1 MGGAFFIIFYW
12 LINQKDDFMKNL
24 LSIILSAVMMLS
36 ISTSVFAANGDIAG
50 HIYST
55 DIRAYI
61 NDVEVES
68 YNIGGKTAVVIE
80 YILRENNHQYIYDD
94 STRTLKFFSLNPDY
108 LVEENA
114 QNKAKPG
121 RVIGNIYETDIKTSV
136 YDVVIPTYN
145 IGGKT
150 AVAIEDLGYDNAFS
164 PIGGKFIWNEKE
176 RTISLEFLYD
186 NFINLSPDR
195 NIEII
200 ANETMTEAEAAFE
213 EVLHCGGMQEIYK
226 FPEYVTDDAD
236 IEVIMPIKANGETI
250 GYYFRKTLADNS
262 FNAFAYWYPEKVE
275 EAENDNYK
283 PYPYTTRED
292 TISHF
297 LNYHSVGGPRER
309 FDTDDYSFVYISVAG
324 TSWTSYNLLQVF
336 NDGTYIDYADE
347 IATRNRS
354 PQNLV
359 VDRENEKVTFK
370 HVDRYTRE
378 WFTDYEI
385 DLKKGKIKAI
395 NNLETDIG
403 TGTADGQPHI
413 SRQIE
418 SRGEQYEYMLVSG
431 EDEKLVEGFYAH
443 EYYYADMLPLKETF
457 DFFNIK
463 YSFENDVLSIDN
475 NEARTFGFKKT
486 DNKIDILGE
495 NPIDYLQVDMV
506 LLNGEETQITF
517 PYISGHF
524 DNTNYGRAEA
534 KPYVCNGKVYINA
547 SFITW
552 LYDKDSV

>member
-1 MGGAFFIIFYW
+1 
-12 LINQKDDFMKNL
+12 MKKF
-24 LSIILSAVMMLS
+24 LSIILGTIMMLT
-36 ISTSVFAANGDIAG
+36 ISTSAFAANGDIAG

-61 NDVEVES
+61 NGVEVPS

-80 YILRENNHQYIYDD
+80 DILKENTHQYIYDD
-94 STRTLKFFSLNPDY
+94 STRTLKFFSLNPEY
-108 LVEENA
+108 LVEGNV
-114 QNKAKPG
+114 QNKSVPG
-121 RVIGNIYETDIKTSV
+121 KIVGKIYETNIKTSI
-136 YDVVIPTYN
+136 YDVTIPTYN

-164 PIGGKFIWNEKE
+164 PIGGKFLWNEKE
-176 RTISLEFLYD
+176 RTINLEFLYD
-186 NFINLSPDR
+186 NFSSLSSDR
-195 NIEII
+195 NVEIT

-213 EVLHCGGMQEIYK
+213 EVLHCGGMKETYK
-226 FPEYVTDDAD
+226 FPEYVTDDTD
-236 IEVIMPIKANGETI
+236 IEVIMPIKANGEAI
-250 GYYFRKTLADNS
+250 GYYFRKTLADKS
-262 FNAFAYWYPEKVE
+262 FKAFTYWYPNKVK

-297 LNYHSVGGPRER
+297 LNYHCVGEPIER

-336 NDGTYIDYADE
+336 SDGTYIDYADQ
-347 IATRNRS
+347 IAMRNRS
-354 PQNLV
+354 PRNLV
-359 VDRENEKVTFK
+359 IDKNNEKVTFK
-370 HVDRYTRE
+370 HIDRYTSE

-395 NNLETDIG
+395 NNLATDIG
-403 TGTADGQPHI
+403 TGTADGQP
-413 SRQIE
+413 SASEQSE
-418 SRGEQYEYMLVSG
+418 SRNGQYEYKLILG
-431 EDEKLVEGFYAH
+431 EDEKIVKGFFAH

-457 DFFNIK
+457 DFLNIK
-463 YSFENDVLSIDN
+463 YSFENDVLTIDTN
-475 NEARTFGFKKT
+475 DARTFSFEKTEKKT
-486 DNKIDILGE
+486 DILGE
-495 NPIDYLQVDMV
+495 SQIDYLQVNKV

-524 DNTNYGRAEA
+524 DNTHYGRSEA

-547 SFITW
+547 SFISW
-552 LYDKDSV
+552 LYDKEAEQ